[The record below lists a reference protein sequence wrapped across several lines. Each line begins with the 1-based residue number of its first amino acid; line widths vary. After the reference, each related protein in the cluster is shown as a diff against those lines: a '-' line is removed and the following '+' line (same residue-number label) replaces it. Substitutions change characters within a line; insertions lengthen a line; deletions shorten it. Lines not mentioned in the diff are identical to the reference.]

1 MSLVAGRGGDLAA
14 WRRMPSPRPPIVV
27 SATSALASG
36 YLQVVQTQQTT
47 PARRPASVT
56 CGPPY
61 EGDKAIWTLR
71 HELLRPREDGD
82 ASLTWADFWVDLNEC
97 TVAAV
102 AHGETSLSTLLR
114 WGRVPLVF
122 ALRDAD
128 GVTVLFPP
136 DTAVTVDAQ
145 AGTPREGGAFERV
158 SVPTKPGIA
167 ITIVAEVAA
176 DKLVAWSND
185 MGISPGAEAR
195 LGEAVMQV
203 DISQTVAEREPA
215 VIASFVKEPARLRLG
230 SSEGQRGCRGER
242 LLASGALP
250 LHPRRGAAPAPRPR
264 EKGLGAPSLL
274 AISHPAFVHCTRRAC
289 RATRSMGAACAR
301 VCLTACAPAAAHACT
316 QDDSMGARDSVGSQR
331 CTRVHKG
338 RLLGPYGSAGAL
350 AHLCIGGGHGAG
362 RR

>member
-242 LLASGALP
+242 LLASGARPPPPRGGGGPP
-250 LHPRRGAAPAPRPR
+250 LHPGQEKRGWAPLLSWQSLIRP
-264 EKGLGAPSLL
+264 L
-274 AISHPAFVHCTRRAC
+274 CT
-289 RATRSMGAACAR
+289 
-301 VCLTACAPAAAHACT
+301 
-316 QDDSMGARDSVGSQR
+316 ARDVRVGPHAPWEP
-331 CTRVHKG
+331 RVHV
-338 RLLGPYGSAGAL
+338 
-350 AHLCIGGGHGAG
+350 CV
-362 RR
+362 